1 MKFQKPR
8 KRFIVALVSAI
19 LLCVIVSND
28 YSRNLII
35 WGISDVFSEIAE
47 SKLFVKMSIKY
58 VEVTVD
64 KDELQECYDYYMEL
78 FDTLNS
84 KDEWSYEDMDKIY
97 SGVNTLFYHNGSPY
111 YFKGMKGKIDSVEK
125 IKETDQYILIK
136 IVFDMENPALTAL
149 KKGKNDKYM
158 CITKI
163 SEELDSPGGKVLDST
178 YYGVYVED
186 PDNIKLK
193 YYEGDDDELGVYGT
207 HLEWPPYEN
216 LGFGY
221 KNDEVRYSNYLK
233 KGEKIMT
240 DLNNDGEKDSLTF
253 KTKGI
258 SGDRYKKMYVNKGK
272 KNEAVYEFEEGI
284 GYDYKYSEVNKIIDI
299 DKTDNYKEIIV
310 DKGLM

>member
-47 SKLFVKMSIKY
+47 SKLFVKMSTKY
-58 VEVTVD
+58 VKVTVE
-64 KDELQECYDYYMEL
+64 KEELQKCYDDYLEI

-84 KDEWSYEDMDKIY
+84 KEEWSYEDMEKIY
-97 SGVNTLFYHNGSPY
+97 DNMGASYYSQGSPY

-136 IVFDMENPALTAL
+136 VVFDMENSALTAL
-149 KKGKNDKYM
+149 KKGKNDKYI

-163 SEELDSPGGKVLDST
+163 MEELDSPGGKATDSY
-178 YYGVYVED
+178 YYGVYVKN
-186 PDNIKLK
+186 PDKIKLK
-193 YYEGDDDELGVYGT
+193 YYEVNDDEDGVYRT

-221 KNDEVRYSNYLK
+221 KNDEVRYSNNLK

-240 DLNNDGEKDSLTF
+240 DLNNDG
-253 KTKGI
+253 
-258 SGDRYKKMYVNKGK
+258 
-272 KNEAVYEFEEGI
+272 
-284 GYDYKYSEVNKIIDI
+284 
-299 DKTDNYKEIIV
+299 
-310 DKGLM
+310 